1 MVSAGVVGEVKG
13 YTVLLWVFGF
23 FLVVAAVMMHSMSA
37 QEEESAWVFRMVRN
51 MELVMAAACFLVA
64 TLRSIGSRI
73 AGTATTA
80 ISIIL
85 ATYFPFGTA
94 AFIWWLV
101 SVRKR
106 EESGVA
112 EAHPRAAR

>member
-1 MVSAGVVGEVKG
+1 MVAEEVVGQVKG

-23 FLVVAAVMMHSMSA
+23 FLVVSAVTMQSMAA
-37 QEEESAWVFRMVRN
+37 QEEESAWVFRMVRDI
-51 MELVMAAACFLVA
+51 EIAMAVACLLVA

-80 ISIIL
+80 ISIVFAIW
-85 ATYFPFGTA
+85 FPFGTA

-101 SVRKR
+101 RVRKQ
-106 EESGVA
+106 EEPGVA
-112 EAHPRAAR
+112 AA